1 MHADALRASTVN
13 KLLLLIRFCS
23 SDAVMGHVAGSVTA
37 RQLGMAGER
46 PDQPVALDTAQALPC
61 DKGLLQSLLDALTG
75 SSQPAR
81 GVIRQSKGSSMSL
94 SICCQMHAADAA
106 CFTS

>member
-37 RQLGMAGER
+37 RQLGMAGE
-46 PDQPVALDTAQALPC
+46 QPVALDTAQALPC
-61 DKGLLQSLLDALTG
+61 DKGSLQSLLDALTG